1 MNIILNHRQERFLK
15 LKKFRVNNVFLS
27 RIVVRK
33 ETSLYFAVYHSRLVP
48 VRRFPSPSRSI
59 HVGDVSEANGQETPH
74 IFA

>member
-1 MNIILNHRQERFLK
+1 M
-15 LKKFRVNNVFLS
+15 FLS

-33 ETSLYFAVYHSRLVP
+33 ETLLYFAVYLSRLVP